1 MLKKGDLMT
10 VCIQTIISVILI
22 LKLLMYWNTLLALGF
37 LTIVNLIIGI
47 SLSKS
52 FDTKIFSVFYDD
64 RGLRIDIFKS
74 IAMNGLITVMISGVT
89 LVSLV
94 VIQINA

>member
-1 MLKKGDLMT
+1 M
-10 VCIQTIISVILI
+10 
-22 LKLLMYWNTLLALGF
+22 
-37 LTIVNLIIGI
+37 TIVNLIIGI
-47 SLSKS
+47 ALSKS

-74 IAMNGLITVMISGVT
+74 IAMNGLITVMISGIT

-94 VIQINA
+94 IIQINA